1 MADWITTD
9 QYLDLV
15 IRACDHDQAHQ
26 YQVAG
31 VTRAVTST
39 SVYVYLIR
47 DHHEITRLRFSSHG
61 THFHQV
67 KYTVSVP
74 EVSATLKSLSALR
87 RSATKRLKNAKNA
100 KYAQYNDQLKQLL
113 ALSYIITACHGTI
126 EVNPF
131 QSQLIVKCKKH
142 VWIITSEQLVM
153 TAKLLVEL
161 NLLQIPAFYDQH
173 QLVPQN
179 TIAKQVIWMFQN
191 PNTLVNTELN
201 QLINQLVQ
209 TAGTSVETMNA
220 RAYQYQQSDLRV
232 EYLLAADSLT
242 QSTLSDWR
250 QLVVNAA
257 KNMTFD
263 DQFHLFAY
271 DSLPRATSVILYFCN
286 ANYIYR
292 VRVGQKPIDYQH
304 TGLNSHD
311 IVNNYLQLDAR
322 SSVGQIIDTL
332 RKIDFSNKQVMMPI
346 TYQLMVLLQLLRRAY
361 HHRHYYI
368 HARVD
373 TSYLTVVPPKHYGYD
388 TAGSLTDVY
397 LRQCL
402 PNAPYA
408 YLPKSAVARW
418 LVISRRCNFANVEG
432 NQIRYRLPGMLL
444 LEQYDQIRY
453 FHRGNVWNIDLTHVK
468 KVHRLITQ
476 LCTYSGRGIRY

>member
-402 PNAPYA
+402 PNAPYV

>member
-15 IRACDHDQAHQ
+15 IRACDHDQKHQ

-31 VTRAVTST
+31 VTRAMTST

-87 RSATKRLKNAKNA
+87 RSATKRLKNAKNT

-113 ALSYIITACHGTI
+113 ALSYVITARHGTI

-201 QLINQLVQ
+201 QLINQLSQ
-209 TAGTSVETMNA
+209 TAGTSVETMNM
-220 RAYQYQQSDLRV
+220 RAYQYDRSDLHV

-250 QLVVNAA
+250 HLIINTA

-263 DQFHLFAY
+263 NQFHLFAY

-286 ANYIYR
+286 AEYIYR
-292 VRVGQKPIDYQH
+292 VRVGQKPTDYQY

-311 IVNNYLQLDAR
+311 MINNYLQLDAR
-322 SSVGQIIDTL
+322 SLVGQIIDTL
-332 RKIDFSNKQVMMPI
+332 RRIDFSNKQVMMPI
-346 TYQLMVLLQLLRRAY
+346 TYQLMVSLQLLRRAY
-361 HHRHYYI
+361 HHRHYYL
-368 HARVD
+368 HTQLD
-373 TSYLTVVPPKHYGYD
+373 TSYSSPQPKHYRYD
-388 TAGSLTDVY
+388 IAGHLTDVY
-397 LRQCL
+397 LRQSQ
-402 PNAPYA
+402 PHAPYV
-408 YLPKSAVARW
+408 YLPKMAIVRW
-418 LVISRRCNFANVEG
+418 LTILRRCNFANVEG
-432 NQIRYRLPGMLL
+432 NQVRYRLPGMLL

-453 FHRGNVWNIDLTHVK
+453 FHRGNVWDTDLQSLK
-468 KVHRLITQ
+468 KVRALIIQ
-476 LCTYSGRGIRY
+476 LCVYSGRGIRY

>member
-15 IRACDHDQAHQ
+15 IRACDHDQKHQ

-67 KYTVSVP
+67 KYTVNIP

-87 RSATKRLKNAKNA
+87 RSATKRLKNADDS
-100 KYAQYNDQLKQLL
+100 KYTQYNDQLKQLL
-113 ALSYIITACHGTI
+113 VLSYAITACHGTI

-131 QSQLIVKCKKH
+131 QSQLIIKHQKC
-142 VWIITSEQLVM
+142 VWIITSKQLVM

-161 NLLQIPAFYDQH
+161 NLLQISPFYDQH

-179 TIAKQVIWMFQN
+179 SIAKQVIWMFQN
-191 PNTLVNTELN
+191 PDVLVNTEPD
-201 QLINQLVQ
+201 QLINQLTQAVG
-209 TAGTSVETMNA
+209 ANAETMNL

-286 ANYIYR
+286 ANYICR

-304 TGLNSHD
+304 TGLNSRD

-388 TAGSLTDVY
+388 TSGSLTDVY

-402 PNAPYA
+402 PNAPYV

-444 LEQYDQIRY
+444 LDQYDQIRY
-453 FHRGNVWNIDLTHVK
+453 FHRGDVWNIDLTHVK

>member
-15 IRACDHDQAHQ
+15 IRACDHDQKHQ

-31 VTRAVTST
+31 VTRAMTST

-131 QSQLIVKCKKH
+131 QSQLVVKYRKH
-142 VWIITSEQLVM
+142 VWIITSEQLVA
-153 TAKLLVEL
+153 TAKLLTEL
-161 NLLQIPAFYDQH
+161 NLLQIASFYDQH

-179 TIAKQVIWMFQN
+179 SIAKQVIWMFQN
-191 PNTLVNTELN
+191 PDTLTNTEPD
-201 QLINQLVQ
+201 QLINQLARTVD
-209 TAGTSVETMNA
+209 ADIKSMNA
-220 RAYQYQQSDLRV
+220 RVYQYQQSDLHV
-232 EYLLAADSLT
+232 EYQLAADSLT
-242 QSTLSDWR
+242 QSTLSNWR
-250 QLVVNAA
+250 QLVVNTA
-257 KNMTFD
+257 KSMTFN

-286 ANYIYR
+286 SNYIYR

-346 TYQLMVLLQLLRRAY
+346 TYQLMVTLQLLRRAY
-361 HHRHYYI
+361 HHRHYYV

-388 TAGSLTDVY
+388 VTGSLTDVY
-397 LRQCL
+397 LRQSQ
-402 PNAPYA
+402 PHTPYI
-408 YLPKSAVARW
+408 YLPKSAVTRW
-418 LVISRRCNFANVEG
+418 LTISRRCNFANAEG

-444 LEQYDQIRY
+444 LDQYDQIRY
-453 FHRGNVWNIDLTHVK
+453 FHRGDVWNIDLTHVK

>member
-15 IRACDHDQAHQ
+15 IRACDHNHAHQ

-31 VTRAVTST
+31 VTRATTST

-67 KYTVSVP
+67 KYTVNIP

-131 QSQLIVKCKKH
+131 QSQLVVKYRKH
-142 VWIITSEQLVM
+142 VWIITSEQLVAI
-153 TAKLLVEL
+153 AKLLTEL
-161 NLLQIPAFYDQH
+161 NLLQITSFYDQH

-179 TIAKQVIWMFQN
+179 SIAKQVIWMFQN
-191 PNTLVNTELN
+191 PDTLTNTEPD
-201 QLINQLVQ
+201 QLINQLARTVD
-209 TAGTSVETMNA
+209 ADIKSMNA
-220 RAYQYQQSDLRV
+220 RVYQYQQSDLHV
-232 EYLLAADSLT
+232 EYLLAADSLA
-242 QSTLSDWR
+242 QSTLHDWR
-250 QLVVNAA
+250 QLVINTA
-257 KNMTFD
+257 KQMTFD

-286 ANYIYR
+286 ANYICR
-292 VRVGQKPIDYQH
+292 VRVGQKPTDYQH
-304 TGLNSHD
+304 TGLDSHD

-322 SSVGQIIDTL
+322 SPVEQIVDTL
-332 RKIDFSNKQVMMPI
+332 RRIDFSNKQVMMPI
-346 TYQLMVLLQLLRRAY
+346 IYQLMVSLQLLRRVY

-388 TAGSLTDVY
+388 TAGGMTDVY

-402 PNAPYA
+402 PNAPCV

-444 LEQYDQIRY
+444 LDQYDQIRY
-453 FHRGNVWNIDLTHVK
+453 FHRGDVWNIDLTHVK

>member
-15 IRACDHDQAHQ
+15 IRACDHDQKHQ

-31 VTRAVTST
+31 VTRAMTST

-179 TIAKQVIWMFQN
+179 AIAKQVIWMFQN
-191 PNTLVNTELN
+191 PDTLTNTEPD
-201 QLINQLVQ
+201 QLINQLSQ
-209 TAGTSVETMNA
+209 TAGTSVETMNM
-220 RAYQYQQSDLRV
+220 RAYQYDRSDLHV
-232 EYLLAADSLT
+232 EYLLAADSLA
-242 QSTLSDWR
+242 QSTLHDWR
-250 QLVVNAA
+250 QLVINTA
-257 KNMTFD
+257 KQMTFD

-292 VRVGQKPIDYQH
+292 VRVGQKPTDYQH

-322 SSVGQIIDTL
+322 SPVEQIVDTL
-332 RKIDFSNKQVMMPI
+332 RRIDFSNKQVMMPI
-346 TYQLMVLLQLLRRAY
+346 TYQLMVSLQLLRRAY

-402 PNAPYA
+402 PNAPYV

-418 LVISRRCNFANVEG
+418 LVILRRCTFANVEG

-453 FHRGNVWNIDLTHVK
+453 FHRGNVWDTDLQSLK
-468 KVHRLITQ
+468 KVRALITQ
-476 LCTYSGRGIRY
+476 LCVYNGRGIRY

>member
-15 IRACDHDQAHQ
+15 IRACDHDQKHQ

-31 VTRAVTST
+31 VTRAMTST

-74 EVSATLKSLSALR
+74 EVSATLKSLSALC

-113 ALSYIITACHGTI
+113 VLSYAITARHGTI

-131 QSQLIVKCKKH
+131 QSQLIIKH
-142 VWIITSEQLVM
+142 QKRVWIITSKQLVM

-161 NLLQIPAFYDQH
+161 NLLQISPFYDQH

-179 TIAKQVIWMFQN
+179 SIAKQVIWMFQN
-191 PNTLVNTELN
+191 PDVLVNTEPD
-201 QLINQLVQ
+201 QLINQLTQAVG
-209 TAGTSVETMNA
+209 ANAETMNL
-220 RAYQYQQSDLRV
+220 RAYQYQQSDLHV
-232 EYLLAADSLT
+232 EYQLAADSLT
-242 QSTLSDWR
+242 QSTLSNWR
-250 QLVVNAA
+250 QLVVNTA
-257 KNMTFD
+257 KSMTFN

-286 ANYIYR
+286 SNYIYR

-346 TYQLMVLLQLLRRAY
+346 TYQLMVTLQLLRRAY
-361 HHRHYYI
+361 HHRHYYV

-402 PNAPYA
+402 PNAPYV

-444 LEQYDQIRY
+444 LDQYDQIRY

>member
-15 IRACDHDQAHQ
+15 IRACDHDQKHQ

-31 VTRAVTST
+31 VTRAITST

-67 KYTVSVP
+67 KYTINVP
-74 EVSATLKSLSALR
+74 EVSATLKSLSALQ
-87 RSATKRLKNAKNA
+87 RSATKRLKNAKNT

-113 ALSYIITACHGTI
+113 ALSYVITARHGTI

-131 QSQLIVKCKKH
+131 QSQIIIKCQKR
-142 VWIITSEQLVM
+142 VWIITSEHLIAI
-153 TAKLLVEL
+153 AKRLVEL
-161 NLLQIPAFYDQH
+161 NLLRISSFYDQH
-173 QLVPQN
+173 QLVPQKS
-179 TIAKQVIWMFQN
+179 IAKQVIWMFQN
-191 PNTLVNTELN
+191 PDVLVGIEPD
-201 QLINQLVQ
+201 QLINQLSQ
-209 TAGTSVETMNA
+209 TAGTSIETMNM
-220 RAYQYQQSDLRV
+220 RAYQYDRSDLHV
-232 EYLLAADSLT
+232 EYLLAADSLA
-242 QSTLSDWR
+242 QSTLHDWR
-250 QLVVNAA
+250 QLVINTA
-257 KNMTFD
+257 KQMTFD

-292 VRVGQKPIDYQH
+292 VRVGQKPTDYQY

-322 SSVGQIIDTL
+322 SPVEQIVDTL
-332 RKIDFSNKQVMMPI
+332 RRIDFSNKQVMMPI
-346 TYQLMVLLQLLRRAY
+346 TYQLMVSLQLLRRVY

-373 TSYLTVVPPKHYGYD
+373 TSYLTVLPKHYGYD
-388 TAGSLTDVY
+388 AAGGMTDIY

-402 PNAPYA
+402 PCTPYI
-408 YLPKSAVARW
+408 YLPNLAVTRW
-418 LVISRRCNFANVEG
+418 LTILRRCNFANVEG
-432 NQIRYRLPGMLL
+432 NQVRYRLPGMLL

-453 FHRGNVWNIDLTHVK
+453 FHRGNVWDTDLQSLK
-468 KVHRLITQ
+468 KVRALITQ
-476 LCTYSGRGIRY
+476 LCVYSGRGIRY

>member
-15 IRACDHDQAHQ
+15 IRACDHNHAHQ

-31 VTRAVTST
+31 VTRATTTT

-47 DHHEITRLRFSSHG
+47 DRHEITRLRFSSHG

-67 KYTVSVP
+67 KYTVNIP

-87 RSATKRLKNAKNA
+87 RSATKQLKNANDS
-100 KYAQYNDQLKQLL
+100 KYTQYNDRLKQLL
-113 ALSYIITACHGTI
+113 ALSYAITARHGTI
-126 EVNPF
+126 EVSPF
-131 QSQLIVKCKKH
+131 QSQIIIKCQKR
-142 VWIITSEQLVM
+142 VWIITSEHLIVI
-153 TAKLLVEL
+153 AKRLVEL
-161 NLLQIPAFYDQH
+161 NLLRISSFYDQH

-179 TIAKQVIWMFQN
+179 SIAKQVIWMFQN
-191 PNTLVNTELN
+191 PDVLVGIEPD
-201 QLINQLVQ
+201 QLINQLSQ
-209 TAGTSVETMNA
+209 TAGASIETMNM
-220 RAYQYQQSDLRV
+220 RAYQYQQSDLNV
-232 EYLLAADSLT
+232 EYQLAADSLT
-242 QSTLSDWR
+242 QSTLHDWR
-250 QLVVNAA
+250 QLVINTA
-257 KNMTFD
+257 KQMTFD

-292 VRVGQKPIDYQH
+292 VRVGQKPTDYQH

-346 TYQLMVLLQLLRRAY
+346 TYQLMVTLQLLRRAY
-361 HHRHYYI
+361 HHRHYYV

-402 PNAPYA
+402 PNAPYV

-444 LEQYDQIRY
+444 FDQYDQIRY
-453 FHRGNVWNIDLTHVK
+453 FHRGDVWNIDLTHVK

>member
-15 IRACDHDQAHQ
+15 IRACDHDQKHQ

-47 DHHEITRLRFSSHG
+47 DQHEIIRLRFSSHG

-67 KYTVSVP
+67 KYTVNIP

-87 RSATKRLKNAKNA
+87 RSATKRLKNASDS
-100 KYAQYNDQLKQLL
+100 KYTQYNDQLKQLL
-113 ALSYIITACHGTI
+113 ALSYAITAHHGTI

-131 QSQLIVKCKKH
+131 QSQLIVKCKKR
-142 VWIITSEQLVM
+142 VWIVTSERLVM
-153 TAKLLVEL
+153 TAKLLTEL
-161 NLLQIPAFYDQH
+161 NLLQISSFYDQH

-179 TIAKQVIWMFQN
+179 VIAKQVIWMFQN
-191 PNTLVNTELN
+191 PDILANTEPD
-201 QLINQLVQ
+201 QLINQLIQ
-209 TAGTSVETMNA
+209 TADADIETMNM
-220 RAYQYQQSDLRV
+220 RAYQYQQSDLHV
-232 EYLLAADSLT
+232 EYQLAADSLM
-242 QSTLSDWR
+242 QSTLHDWR
-250 QLVVNAA
+250 QLVINTA
-257 KNMTFD
+257 KQMTFD

-292 VRVGQKPIDYQH
+292 VRVGQKPTDYQH
-304 TGLNSHD
+304 TGLNSYD

-322 SSVGQIIDTL
+322 SPVEQIVDTL
-332 RKIDFSNKQVMMPI
+332 RRIDFSNKQVMMPI
-346 TYQLMVLLQLLRRAY
+346 TYQLMVSLQLLRRVY

-402 PNAPYA
+402 PNAPYV

-444 LEQYDQIRY
+444 LDQYDQIRY
-453 FHRGNVWNIDLTHVK
+453 FHRGDVWNIDLTHVK